1 MPLHSLP
8 VSITIRLQN
17 SNTQLWESE
26 RKGPSLLRLQPGLGL
41 LHHVV
46 MLPRII
52 VLIRIRRTRQD
63 RQCSGCRFL
72 MRLLYFSTKSRELD
86 RDCNWLGRVVD
97 SRLEHAASPLCL
109 SSDVVERSD
118 ATGRGGDGKRLGY
131 GSGAQEL
138 I

>member
-1 MPLHSLP
+1 MPLLSL
-8 VSITIRLQN
+8 SFSFTIRLQN
-17 SNTQLWESE
+17 SHTQLWESE
-26 RKGPSLLRLQPGLGL
+26 RKGPSLLRLQLGLDL

-46 MLPRII
+46 MLPRIV
-52 VLIRIRRTRQD
+52 VLVRIRRTRQD
-63 RQCSGCRFL
+63 RQCSGRCFL
-72 MRLLYFSTKSRELD
+72 MRLLYFFTKSRELD

-97 SRLEHAASPLCL
+97 SGLEHAASPFCL

-118 ATGRGGDGKRLGY
+118 ATGRSGDGKRLGY